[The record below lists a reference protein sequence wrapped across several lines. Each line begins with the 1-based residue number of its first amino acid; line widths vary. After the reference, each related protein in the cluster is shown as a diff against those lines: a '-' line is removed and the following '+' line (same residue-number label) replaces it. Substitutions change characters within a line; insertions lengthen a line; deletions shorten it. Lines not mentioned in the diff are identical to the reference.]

1 MMRRRGTILVI
12 LSLALGGVAAW
23 AANTW
28 VHERLMPTENEVVTH
43 LAVAAAMSIPLGT
56 VIEPRHLRLIRLP
69 EGTAPDG
76 YYSNTADLEGK
87 VATTSIARGEVL
99 IPERFAQHAGGSTL
113 AALLSPNMRAV
124 TIRVDDVV
132 GVAGFLLP
140 GNRVDVLASRQKQQN
155 GETRVETILRHIKV
169 LAIDQ
174 TASTERNDPIIVRAV
189 TLELTPDQS
198 EVLFKARE
206 EGKIQLAL
214 RNPADVVAAADPAPE
229 PAQEPAPPP
238 APVPVA
244 APPRPRPPANST
256 ITIIRGT
263 KVETER
269 TRT

>member
-1 MMRRRGTILVI
+1 MMKRRGTILVF
-12 LSLALGGVAAW
+12 LSLALGGFAAW
-23 AANTW
+23 SANSW
-28 VHERLMPTENEVVTH
+28 VNERLMPADGEAATQLV
-43 LAVAAAMSIPLGT
+43 VAAAMSIPLGT
-56 VIEPRHLRLIRLP
+56 VIESRHLRLIRLP

-76 YYSNTADLEGK
+76 YYSTVADVEGRI
-87 VATTSIARGEVL
+87 ATTGIARGEIL
-99 IPERFAQHAGGSTL
+99 IPERFAQHGGGSTL

-140 GNRVDVLASRQKQQN
+140 GNRVDVLSSRQN
-155 GETRVETILRHIKV
+155 RGGGDARVETILRHIRV
-169 LAIDQ
+169 LAVDQ

-198 EVLFKARE
+198 ELLFKARE
-206 EGKIQLAL
+206 EGRIQLAL
-214 RNPADVVAAADPAPE
+214 RNPADIVAAAPE
-229 PAQEPAPPP
+229 PEPVKEPEPVP
-238 APVPVA
+238 APVPVS
-244 APPRPRPPANST
+244 APPRPRPPTNST